1 MEAAETDPL
10 AEGGEGVDPFDA
22 VPADGGE
29 APPEE
34 PPLVQQGELG
44 GYNPSEEEGEDP
56 LAEPDAAPADP
67 LAEPEPD
74 AGTPWNPGDAP
85 EGVTEP
91 PAEADNVTETGEAT
105 EPPVE
110 PDEAPPEAP
119 EADTPPEAPESE
131 TKTEPDP
138 PEEPKKP
145 AAKKSQ
151 RKSAPK
157 KGAPKKSERGYVVV
171 KCDKDDNPIGIAGE
185 VNARDD
191 KAARRKVFDTM
202 EDTEARLCAVPE
214 RYWNVKTLRAK
225 ERTVRDIEE
234 D

>member
-67 LAEPEPD
+67 LAEPD
-74 AGTPWNPGDAP
+74 AGTPWNPGDEADTSADTPAP
-85 EGVTEP
+85 ESAPEPPTEP
-91 PAEADNVTETGEAT
+91 DSADTEGDTPPDAEPEE
-105 EPPVE
+105 
-110 PDEAPPEAP
+110 PEAP
-119 EADTPPEAPESE
+119 AE
-131 TKTEPDP
+131 EPK
-138 PEEPKKP
+138 EEPKKP

-157 KGAPKKSERGYVVV
+157 KDAPKKSERGYVVV

>member
-1 MEAAETDPL
+1 METEGHDPL
-10 AEGGEGVDPFDA
+10 AESGGDDPFDA

-29 APPEE
+29 TPPEE

-44 GYNPSEEEGEDP
+44 GYNPSEETEEQSPDQLADP
-56 LAEPDAAPADP
+56 APADP
-67 LAEPEPD
+67 LAEPD
-74 AGTPWNPGDAP
+74 AGTPWNPGEEGDAP
-85 EGVTEP
+85 QDSEQGAPE
-91 PAEADNVTETGEAT
+91 AEAPAG
-105 EPPVE
+105 PPVE
-110 PDEAPPEAP
+110 PDPENTEEDT
-119 EADTPPEAPESE
+119 EADTPPADPEPEAPA
-131 TKTEPDP
+131 EPDP
-138 PEEPKKP
+138 PAEEPKK
-145 AAKKSQ
+145 KKPQ

-171 KCDKDDNPIGIAGE
+171 KCDKNDNPVGIAGE

-191 KAARRKVFDTM
+191 KSARRKVFDSM
-202 EDTEARLCAVPE
+202 EETEARLCAVPE